1 VDKELIYFAAL
12 IFSQEA
18 FTLTPLFKASIA
30 FFVFCSLSGSLY
42 IFNDI
47 KDLKE
52 DRLHPLKSKRPL
64 AAGRITR
71 VQAVTGFVIFSTL
84 GILLALTLNLNFIL
98 IVLLFFVLQI
108 AYSFWLKHIVI
119 LDVLIISIGFV
130 MRVAAG
136 AMAIKV
142 DISPWLL
149 ICTLLLALFFS
160 T

>member
-1 VDKELIYFAAL
+1 MVFFEIIKSLRPQQWIKNLFIFAAL

-84 GILLALTLNLNFIL
+84 GILLALTLSLNFIL

-108 AYSFWLKHIVI
+108 AYSFFNKFKLSLI
-119 LDVLIISIGFV
+119 LVNKLPVNF
-130 MRVAAG
+130 
-136 AMAIKV
+136 
-142 DISPWLL
+142 P
-149 ICTLLLALFFS
+149 FE
-160 T
+160 